1 VLSLFF
7 LMPGLSPRVHGEV
20 IVIVVAFVLWR
31 TVRIWWP
38 VVRIGE
44 KGRRHRIG
52 QSFWLLVLP
61 FVVYGYLI
69 VGAVELVLG
78 QSGALLTVGS
88 AYLTLFAVALRNAW
102 RLVVSP
108 ERD

>member
-1 VLSLFF
+1 
-7 LMPGLSPRVHGEV
+7 
-20 IVIVVAFVLWR
+20 
-31 TVRIWWP
+31 VRIWWP

-44 KGRRHRIG
+44 KGRRHRFA